1 VQPLEALKNPIAPT
15 PGNPVEFS
23 SKLLP
28 IVAFEIALV
37 PPAIPVQKVQAG
49 NQIKELR

>member
-1 VQPLEALKNPIAPT
+1 VQPLEVLKNPIAPT

-28 IVAFEIALV
+28 IMALEMALV
-37 PPAIPVQKVQAG
+37 PPAIRVQKVRAG